1 MNLITVSDT
10 RLITKMLF
18 CYENL
23 MIFAT
28 VSGDKAGDGDT
39 NHLPGSRAEV
49 KNA

>member
-1 MNLITVSDT
+1 
-10 RLITKMLF
+10 
-18 CYENL
+18 

>member
-1 MNLITVSDT
+1 MNLITVSDA
-10 RLITKMLF
+10 RLITKILF

-23 MIFAT
+23 IFAT

-39 NHLPGSRAEV
+39 DHLPGSRAEV